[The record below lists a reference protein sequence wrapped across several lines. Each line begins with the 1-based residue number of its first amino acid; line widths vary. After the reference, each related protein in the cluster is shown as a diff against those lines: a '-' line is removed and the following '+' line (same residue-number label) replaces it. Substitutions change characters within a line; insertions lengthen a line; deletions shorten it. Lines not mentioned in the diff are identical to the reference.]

1 MSVAFDSNVNLTV
14 EVGFDSNPFDNTQN
28 FTDISTYVR
37 EVTTQRGRVNELGQ
51 FVAGTAT
58 VVLSNADN
66 RFNPNNESSPYY
78 DTANSITKIQPYKV
92 IRIQATYDSTTY
104 PVWYGF
110 LDTVP
115 VAYPEQGSDS
125 IVAFNCVDAFK
136 LFNGQNISS
145 TGFRLGRGGFAELGQ
160 TTTLAY
166 VDTQELSSARVT
178 RLLNAI
184 AFPTSLLNIGTGTL
198 QVQQQA
204 ITSNV
209 LSALREC
216 EVAENG
222 QFFMAKDGKATFR
235 SRNYRLSN
243 TKAINIQATFSND
256 GTNLPYVDVQ
266 TSFDLNEIINV
277 YEWTRN
283 NGNTQFISDATS
295 VQKYRPLTSSANT
308 INVNDTDVAS
318 LIEQKIAQ
326 TALPQVRIDS
336 LVVNPR
342 QSTALWDNVL
352 DLEFG
357 DRISVK
363 IVNPD
368 NSSYTEELWIESIS
382 HRINASTQSW
392 LYTITLSPATS
403 SAWILGQA
411 QLGLGTRFAYT

>member
-1 MSVAFDSNVNLTV
+1 
-14 EVGFDSNPFDNTQN
+14 
-28 FTDISTYVR
+28 
-37 EVTTQRGRVNELGQ
+37 
-51 FVAGTAT
+51 
-58 VVLSNADN
+58 
-66 RFNPNNESSPYY
+66 
-78 DTANSITKIQPYKV
+78 
-92 IRIQATYDSTTY
+92 
-104 PVWYGF
+104 
-110 LDTVP
+110 
-115 VAYPEQGSDS
+115 
-125 IVAFNCVDAFK
+125 
-136 LFNGQNISS
+136 
-145 TGFRLGRGGFAELGQ
+145 
-160 TTTLAY
+160 
-166 VDTQELSSARVT
+166 
-178 RLLNAI
+178 
-184 AFPTSLLNIGTGTL
+184 
-198 QVQQQA
+198 
-204 ITSNV
+204 
-209 LSALREC
+209 
-216 EVAENG
+216 
-222 QFFMAKDGKATFR
+222 
-235 SRNYRLSN
+235 
-243 TKAINIQATFSND
+243 
-256 GTNLPYVDVQ
+256 
-266 TSFDLNEIINV
+266 
-277 YEWTRN
+277 
-283 NGNTQFISDATS
+283 